1 MLLPARDNAAPCS
14 RTNERMRREKVGRE
28 EGREESM
35 YLLIVVLINNAKG
48 KQHRDT
54 IGKRVRMIV

>member
-1 MLLPARDNAAPCS
+1 
-14 RTNERMRREKVGRE
+14 
-28 EGREESM
+28 M

-48 KQHRDT
+48 KQHRDM